1 MPKFESGRGH
11 GAEISAY
18 DNGYCRHRHTVKFC
32 QMVVSKPENPDN
44 GAEQADIVA
53 AARDFV
59 AALPSRRGLA
69 RAVHDGE
76 AIAAI
81 VASLG
86 LPQDVVAAV
95 HLYPLVRDEFL
106 DNDSIDNSKLS
117 SLSQVVQG
125 LVRLGRFSL
134 PPDWQ
139 PGEAL
144 AVQQSEAL
152 RKMLLAV
159 VSDVRLVL
167 VRIAEQLHRMRAA
180 KSASAA
186 EKRALSTET
195 REIYAALANRLG
207 VWQLKWE
214 LEDLA
219 FRYMEPDT
227 YTGIASALK
236 EKREEREAFIE
247 AVKDILR
254 RELNAAGVEADV
266 TGRPK
271 HIYSIW
277 RKMQRKDRG
286 LESLFDIRAVRIL
299 VKDVKDCYAALGV
312 VHNLWPYLP
321 GEFDDYIANPK
332 ENDYRSLHTA
342 VIGPQGKTLEVQ
354 IRSFDMHR
362 QAELGVA
369 AHWRYKEGGGT
380 PAAFDQKIRFL
391 RQLLDPSGDS
401 GDLLDQIRDDLFED
415 RVYGVSPK
423 GDVVEL
429 PAGATPL
436 DFAYHVHTQVG
447 HRCRG
452 AKVNGRIVPLTYQVR
467 NGDKIEIITGS
478 QPQPSRDWLSPRL
491 GYLAGSRSR
500 AKVRSWFRHQ
510 DRDQHLRQGR
520 EILERELAR
529 LNVRDV
535 ATDTIAAQL
544 KFSGTDRLCVAL
556 GAGDVTSAAV
566 ATALQQMRGIDT
578 ARTLKRRR
586 PAQRK
591 TGEAEGV
598 AVSGVGD
605 LMCNF
610 ARCCRPVP
618 PEPISG
624 YITQGRGVS
633 IHRQDCGNFLGLNR
647 RHPERIIEVNWGRSE
662 SATYPVDLT
671 LRAYDRS
678 GLIRDISTVLADEA
692 ANVTN
697 LSSKTDKQTL
707 ETVMEISVEISD
719 LPTLS
724 TTIARLEQLP
734 NVITVQRRS

>member
-1 MPKFESGRGH
+1 MAVSEPENS
-11 GAEISAY
+11 
-18 DNGYCRHRHTVKFC
+18 DNGT
-32 QMVVSKPENPDN
+32 
-44 GAEQADIVA
+44 EQVDIVG
-53 AARDFV
+53 AAREFV
-59 AALPSRRGLA
+59 AALPSRPGLA
-69 RAVHDGE
+69 RAMQDGQ

-95 HLYPLVRDEFL
+95 HLYPLVRDNL
-106 DNDSIDNSKLS
+106 VDDNALKTSTLS
-117 SLSQVVQG
+117 SLSKIVRG

-134 PPDWQ
+134 PADWQ

-167 VRIAEQLHRMRAA
+167 VRIAEQLHRMREA
-180 KSASAA
+180 KEASAV
-186 EKRALSTET
+186 EKQALATET

-219 FRYMEPDT
+219 FRYTQPET
-227 YTGIASALK
+227 YSDIAHALK

-247 AVKDILR
+247 GVKDILR
-254 RELNAAGVEADV
+254 RELHEAGVDAQV

-299 VKDVKDCYAALGV
+299 VNDVKDCYAALGI
-312 VHNLWPYLP
+312 VHNLWSYLP

-342 VIGPQGKTLEVQ
+342 VIGPHGKTLEVQ

-391 RQLLDPSGDS
+391 RQLLDPNNDS

-415 RVYGVSPK
+415 RVYAVSPK

-436 DFAYHVHTQVG
+436 DFAYYVHTQVG

-452 AKVNGRIVPLTYQVR
+452 AKVNGRIVPLTYKVQ

-478 QPQPSRDWLSPRL
+478 QAQPSRDWLSPRL

-500 AKVRSWFRHQ
+500 AKVRGWFRQQ

-529 LNVRDV
+529 LTVRDV
-535 ATDTIAAQL
+535 ATDSIAAQL
-544 KFSGTDRLCVAL
+544 KFSNSDTLCVAL
-556 GAGDVTSAAV
+556 GAGDVTPAAV
-566 ATALQQMRGIDT
+566 ATALQHMRGVESG
-578 ARTLKRRR
+578 RPLKRRR
-586 PAQRK
+586 PASRR
-591 TGEAEGV
+591 TGEADGV

-605 LMCNF
+605 LLCNF

-624 YITQGRGVS
+624 YITQGRGVT

-647 RHPERIIEVNWGRSE
+647 RHPERIIEVNWGRSD

-678 GLIRDISTVLADEA
+678 GLIRDISTILADEA
-692 ANVTN
+692 ANVTD
-697 LSSKTDKQTL
+697 LKSKTDKKTL
-707 ETVMEISVEISD
+707 ETVMEISVEIRD

-724 TTIARLEQLP
+724 TTIARLEQVP

>member
-1 MPKFESGRGH
+1 
-11 GAEISAY
+11 
-18 DNGYCRHRHTVKFC
+18 
-32 QMVVSKPENPDN
+32 MVVSTTENHDN
-44 GAEQADIVA
+44 GAEQAG
-53 AARDFV
+53 FV
-59 AALPSRRGLA
+59 ACAQHFVDALPA
-69 RAVHDGE
+69 RAETDTIIREGRD
-76 AIAAI
+76 IAAI
-81 VASLG
+81 VKSLG
-86 LPQDVVAAV
+86 LPDDVVAAV
-95 HLYPLVRDEFL
+95 YVYPLVRDRILEEKDL
-106 DNDSIDNSKLS
+106 QNSEIE
-117 SLSQVVQG
+117 SLSRIIGG

-134 PPDWQ
+134 PADWR

-167 VRIAEQLHRMRAA
+167 VRIAEQLHRLRMAKNAA
-180 KSASAA
+180 DVDKQ
-186 EKRALSTET
+186 ALAVET
-195 REIYAALANRLG
+195 REIYAALASRLG

-219 FRYMEPDT
+219 FRYAEPDT
-227 YTGIASALK
+227 YAGIAKALK
-236 EKREEREAFIE
+236 EKRAEREEFIDK
-247 AVKDILR
+247 VKAILHK
-254 RELNAAGVEADV
+254 ELQAAGVDAEV

-286 LESLFDIRAVRIL
+286 LDSLFDIRAFRVL
-299 VKDVKDCYAALGV
+299 VNDVKDCYAALGV
-312 VHNLWPYLP
+312 VHNLWSYLP

-332 ENDYRSLHTA
+332 DNDYRSLHTA
-342 VIGPQGKTLEVQ
+342 VIGPEGKTVEVQ
-354 IRSFDMHR
+354 IRSHEMHR

-380 PAAFDQKIRFL
+380 SAAFDQKIRFL
-391 RQLLDPSGDS
+391 RQLLEPSGDGS
-401 GDLLDQIRDDLFED
+401 DLLDQIRDDVFED
-415 RVYGVSPK
+415 RVYAVSPK

-429 PAGATPL
+429 PPGATPL

-452 AKVNGRIVPLTYQVR
+452 AKIAGRIVPLTYKVQ
-467 NGDKIEIITGS
+467 NGDQIEVITGS

-491 GYLAGSRSR
+491 GYLAGARSR
-500 AKVRSWFRHQ
+500 AKVRSWFRQQ
-510 DRDQHLRQGR
+510 DKDQHLRQGR

-535 ATDTIAAQL
+535 ATDSIAGQL
-544 KFSGTDRLCVAL
+544 KQRNVDALCIAL
-556 GAGDVTSAAV
+556 GAGDLTPASI
-566 ATALQQMRGIDT
+566 ATALQNLRGIEQPRQLRPRR
-578 ARTLKRRR
+578 ASKRKLAK
-586 PAQRK
+586 PD
-591 TGEAEGV
+591 GI

-618 PEPISG
+618 PEAIVG

-633 IHRQDCGNFLGLNR
+633 IHRQDCGNFLGLNQ
-647 RHPERIIEVNWGRSE
+647 RHPERIMEVNWGNSE

-678 GLIRDISTVLADEA
+678 GLIRDISTILADEN
-692 ANVTN
+692 ANVTD
-697 LSSKTDKQTL
+697 LRSHTDQETL
-707 ETVMEISVEISD
+707 ETIMDISVEIRD

-724 TTIARLEQLP
+724 TTIARLEQLT
-734 NVITVQRRS
+734 NVISVRRKA

>member
-1 MPKFESGRGH
+1 M
-11 GAEISAY
+11 AV
-18 DNGYCRHRHTVKFC
+18 T
-32 QMVVSKPENPDN
+32 KPENHDN
-44 GAEQADIVA
+44 GAERVDIVA
-53 AARDFV
+53 AARNFID
-59 AALPSRRGLA
+59 ALPARPGLA
-69 RAVHDGE
+69 AAVQDGR
-76 AIAAI
+76 AIANI

-95 HLYPLVRDEFL
+95 HLYPLVRDDFVADE
-106 DNDSIDNSKLS
+106 SIQNSALAP
-117 SLSQVVQG
+117 LSQVIRG

-134 PPDWQ
+134 PAEWQ

-167 VRIAEQLHRMRAA
+167 VRIAEQLHRMRSA
-180 KSASAA
+180 KGASAA
-186 EKRALSTET
+186 YKQALATET

-219 FRYMEPDT
+219 FRYTEPDT
-227 YTGIASALK
+227 YSEIARALK
-236 EKREEREAFIE
+236 ERREEREAFIE
-247 AVKDILR
+247 KVKGVLR
-254 RELNAAGVEADV
+254 RELLAAGVEAEV

-312 VHNLWPYLP
+312 VHNLWSYLP

-391 RQLLDPSGDS
+391 RQLLDPGSDS
-401 GDLLDQIRDDLFED
+401 GDLLDQIRDDVFED
-415 RVYGVSPK
+415 RVYAVSPK
-423 GDVVEL
+423 GDIVEL
-429 PAGATPL
+429 PADATPL
-436 DFAYHVHTQVG
+436 DFAYYVHTQVG

-452 AKVNGRIVPLTYQVR
+452 AKVNGRIVPLTYKVQ

-491 GYLAGSRSR
+491 GYLASSRSR
-500 AKVRSWFRHQ
+500 AKVRNWFRQQ

-535 ATDTIAAQL
+535 ATDSIAMQL
-544 KFSGTDRLCVAL
+544 RFGNADALCVAL
-556 GAGDVTSAAV
+556 GAGDLTPAAV
-566 ATALQQMRGIDT
+566 ATALQQLRGVD
-578 ARTLKRRR
+578 RDKPLMRRR

-591 TGEAEGV
+591 TGQTDGV

-633 IHRQDCGNFLGLNR
+633 IHRQDCGNFLGLNQ

-662 SATYPVDLT
+662 AATYPADLT

-678 GLIRDISTVLADEA
+678 GLIRDISTILADEG
-692 ANVTN
+692 ANVTDMK
-697 LSSKTDKQTL
+697 SKTDKKTL
-707 ETVMEISVEISD
+707 ETVMEISVEIRD

-724 TTIARLEQLP
+724 TAIARLEQLP
-734 NVITVQRRS
+734 NVITVQRRA